1 MICETEEWARR
12 LVQALSAAGKT
23 LAGAESCTGGLIAS
37 EITSVSGASAVFCG
51 AVVSYTNQVKNQVLG
66 VKQAT
71 LDEFTAVSEE
81 VAAQMAEGAARLMKT
96 DFAYSVT
103 GYAGPGGGTPDRPV
117 GTVCFGFFSASGTSD
132 LRTKTATV
140 HFDGDR
146 NQVRAQAAVYVLKTL
161 AEIL

>member
-1 MICETEEWARR
+1 MTGKTEECARR
-12 LVQALSAAGKT
+12 LVEALSAAGKT

-66 VKQAT
+66 VCQNT

-103 GYAGPGGGTPDRPV
+103 GYAGPGGGTPDKPV
-117 GTVCFGFFSASGTSD
+117 GTVCFGFCSGFGTQNQK
-132 LRTKTATV
+132 TKTATV
-140 HFDGDR
+140 HFEGDR
-146 NQVRAQAAVYVLKTL
+146 NQVRVQAAIYVLKTL